1 MYTPSRCG
9 CTLLAV
15 LPTEIAERV
24 NGPFAD
30 LLYSYQ
36 HMYAHALSLSLSD
49 INALRTCSLSTPS
62 PFSRVVV
69 VDPSLT
75 LASSW
80 LVT

>member
-36 HMYAHALSLSLSD
+36 HMYAHALSLSVRHK
-49 INALRTCSLSTPS
+49 RTQDVFTVDTI
-62 PFSRVVV
+62 PFFTGGGG
-69 VDPSLT
+69 SLT
-75 LASSW
+75 DAS
-80 LVT
+80 